1 MEQLGNL
8 ATWLIKILNLEE
20 EGDFFENHRNYSHK
34 YVHIF
39 DISLMIKNECS
50 LEKYVYPIISS

>member
-20 EGDFFENHRNYSHK
+20 EGDFFENHRNCFHK